1 MYTLQ
6 QLSPADGREM
16 YDLLQRIG
24 ENENGFINAVHGMDY
39 AEFPAWLQRQDEVAR
54 GEGLED
60 WMVPSVTYWL
70 MEDGEPIGI
79 GRLRLR
85 LTDALRH
92 IGGSIGYAI
101 DPLHR
106 RRGCGKALLNL
117 ILEET
122 RRRGMKE
129 LLITIYPDNIAS
141 RRVAEGC
148 GGICRK
154 VTEERAYYD
163 FH

>member
-6 QLSPADGREM
+6 QLTPADGREM

-24 ENENGFINAVHGMDY
+24 ANENGFANAVHGMDY
-39 AEFPAWLQRQDEVAR
+39 AEFPGWLQRQDEMAR
-54 GEGLED
+54 GEGLAD
-60 WMVPSVTYWL
+60 GMVPFVIYWL
-70 MEDGEPIGI
+70 MDGNEPIGI
-79 GRLRLR
+79 GRLRLH

-101 DPLHR
+101 DPLR
-106 RRGCGKALLNL
+106 RCRGCGKALLNL
-117 ILEET
+117 MLEEA
-122 RRRGMKE
+122 RRRNIEE
-129 LLITIYPDNIAS
+129 LLITIYPDNAAS
-141 RRVAEGC
+141 RRVAESC

-163 FH
+163 IR

>member
-6 QLSPADGREM
+6 QLTPADGREM

-24 ENENGFINAVHGMDY
+24 ANENGFINVVNGMDY
-39 AEFPAWLQRQDEVAR
+39 NEFPAWLRTQDRAAR

-60 WMVPSVTYWL
+60 GVVPYIIYWL
-70 MEDGEPIGI
+70 MDNGQPIGI

-92 IGGSIGYAI
+92 IGGNIGYAI
-101 DPLHR
+101 DPNR
-106 RRGCGKALLNL
+106 RRQGCGKALLSL
-117 ILEET
+117 ILTEA
-122 RRRGMKE
+122 RRRKMDE
-129 LLITIYPDNIAS
+129 LLVTIYPDNIAS

-163 FH
+163 IR

>member
-6 QLSPADGREM
+6 QLSPADGREI

-24 ENENGFINAVHGMDY
+24 GNENGFINAVNGMDY
-39 AEFPAWLQRQDEVAR
+39 AEFPAWLRRQDEIAR

-70 MEDGEPIGI
+70 MEDGKPIGI
-79 GRLRLR
+79 GRLRLY

-101 DPLHR
+101 DPDHR
-106 RRGCGKALLNL
+106 RQGCGKALLKL
-117 ILEET
+117 LLEEA
-122 RRRGMKE
+122 RRRE
-129 LLITIYPDNIAS
+129 INEVLVTIYPDNTAS
-141 RRVAEGC
+141 RRVAESC

>member
-1 MYTLQ
+1 
-6 QLSPADGREM
+6 
-16 YDLLQRIG
+16 
-24 ENENGFINAVHGMDY
+24 MDY
-39 AEFPAWLQRQDEVAR
+39 ADFPAWLQRQDEIAR
-54 GEGLED
+54 GVGLEE

-70 MEDGEPIGI
+70 MDDGQPIGI

-92 IGGSIGYAI
+92 IGGNIGYAI
-101 DPLHR
+101 DPNR
-106 RRGCGKALLNL
+106 RRQGCGKALLSL
-117 ILEET
+117 ILTEA
-122 RRRGMKE
+122 RRRKMDE
-129 LLITIYPDNIAS
+129 LLVTIYPDNIAS

-163 FH
+163 IH

>member
-6 QLSPADGREM
+6 QLSLADGREM

-24 ENENGFINAVHGMDY
+24 GNENGFVNPVNGMDY
-39 AEFPAWLQRQDEVAR
+39 AEFPAWLQRQDEIAR

-70 MEDGEPIGI
+70 MENGKPIGI

-92 IGGSIGYAI
+92 IGGNIGYAI
-101 DPLHR
+101 DPLR
-106 RRGCGKALLNL
+106 RSRGCGKTLLKL
-117 ILEET
+117 LLEEAH
-122 RRRGMKE
+122 RREIGE
-129 LLITIYPDNIAS
+129 LLVTIYPDNTAS

>member
-6 QLSPADGREM
+6 QLTPADGREM

-39 AEFPAWLQRQDEVAR
+39 ADFPAWLQRQDEIAR
-54 GEGLED
+54 GVGLEE

-70 MEDGEPIGI
+70 MDDGQPIGI

-101 DPLHR
+101 DPLR
-106 RRGCGKALLNL
+106 RRQGCGKALLNL

-148 GGICRK
+148 GGVCRK

-163 FH
+163 IH